1 MSKGIGDIP
10 VEDRADEGALDAE
23 GGCFFGGG
31 TTRMRSR
38 VFDGEDAFDDDDV
51 HGGGW
56 RGRWAMR
63 DEPVECFGDDM
74 CE

>member
-1 MSKGIGDIP
+1 
-10 VEDRADEGALDAE
+10 
-23 GGCFFGGG
+23 
-31 TTRMRSR
+31 MRSR
-38 VFDGEDAFDDDDV
+38 VFDGEDAFDDDDDV

-56 RGRWAMR
+56 RGRWEMR